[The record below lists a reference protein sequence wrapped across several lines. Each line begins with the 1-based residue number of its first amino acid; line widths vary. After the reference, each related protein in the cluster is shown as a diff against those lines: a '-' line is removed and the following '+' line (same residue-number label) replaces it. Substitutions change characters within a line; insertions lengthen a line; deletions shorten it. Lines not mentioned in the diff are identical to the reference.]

1 MLLPPRVPQEE
12 RVPAR
17 PPALQSS
24 ASASPPRHVPSVE
37 RHGAGGFGDQA
48 PGSGH
53 SPLSRAPHSVRV
65 ETWGQTQQCRSYFI
79 AVVLPAGGG
88 RTPRP
93 GIRVARAPDDG
104 LAGSRLP
111 LLRVRPSTPGPKEA
125 KQALDPGWWHVHRQA
140 PSRGRARA
148 WLVCLGGVGTRR
160 ARLRMV
166 RGPGGPAVLCCGETV
181 ASLSQRKGTWAL
193 KAGCPQIPSPFTA
206 L

>member
-1 MLLPPRVPQEE
+1 MSLPGPLHCR
-12 RVPAR
+12 AR
-17 PPALQSS
+17 PALPHRVTCPQWSDTGRVALGTKPLAQDTLLCLVPPIRSGLRPGGRHSS
-24 ASASPPRHVPSVE
+24 A
-37 RHGAGGFGDQA
+37 
-48 PGSGH
+48 
-53 SPLSRAPHSVRV
+53 
-65 ETWGQTQQCRSYFI
+65 CRSYFI

-181 ASLSQRKGTWAL
+181 AGLSRRKGTWAL